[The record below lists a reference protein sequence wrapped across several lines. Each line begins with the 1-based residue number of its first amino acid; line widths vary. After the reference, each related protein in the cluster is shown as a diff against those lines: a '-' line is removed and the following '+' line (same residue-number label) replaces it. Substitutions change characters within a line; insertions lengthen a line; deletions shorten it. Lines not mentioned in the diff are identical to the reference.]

1 MYMYTK
7 YYTIPRTLIDR
18 FRESNTELCVRQLIT
33 FLCFA
38 MLGLSTAANYLP
50 TIYNVT
56 II

>member
-1 MYMYTK
+1 MYTK